1 LAFRPIPNK
10 LVEED
15 VFDHE
20 LKELMVQMK
29 QQILKVLLPFIS
41 FLHIFDTRK
50 GHNMLV
56 LMFDPRF
63 KSMKLVTMFMGHEM
77 LLLWLLNMMK
87 NC

>member
-20 LKELMVQMK
+20 LKELMV
-29 QQILKVLLPFIS
+29 
-41 FLHIFDTRK
+41 HIFDTRK